1 MIILFIVHGPSDHS
15 RRIQGIGDMRC
26 LLVDFQQLSCVP
38 STGRSQTSYPSKI
51 TLPQNL
57 NDNNN
62 NEEIQT
68 KTNKVN
74 KALNYGGESDIS
86 EYSSSKDLE
95 RITM

>member
-1 MIILFIVHGPSDHS
+1 M
-15 RRIQGIGDMRC
+15 
-26 LLVDFQQLSCVP
+26 
-38 STGRSQTSYPSKI
+38 
-51 TLPQNL
+51 PQNL